1 MGNYMYNGN
10 KTTNDIIL
18 LQELNDIKYLKTEI
32 DNLKLKVSRQEKMII
47 NLVEKKKDKNKED
60 YNNIYHFYNEGLE
73 EALIEYFSIH
83 KPKLV
88 TRVNNIMEKYKGK
101 EKTLLKDLKDKYG
114 KELNWEPKIHFNN
127 MIFI

>member
-18 LQELNDIKYLKTEI
+18 LQNLNDIKYLKTEI
-32 DNLKLKVSRQEKMII
+32 DNLKLIVSRQEKMII
-47 NLVEKKKDKNKED
+47 NLVEQKKDKNKED

-73 EALIEYFSIH
+73 EALTEYFSIH

-88 TRVNNIMEKYKGK
+88 PRVNNIMEKYKGK